1 MKRPAPQA
9 CAFPALPHLICPRC
23 GMTHSADPDPEAP
36 KKAAIAARKPRK
48 KAPSAK
54 KAKIVASRLGRRA
67 RDGG

>member
-1 MKRPAPQA
+1 
-9 CAFPALPHLICPRC
+9 
-23 GMTHSADPDPEAP
+23 MTHSADPDPEAP